1 MKPLAVLAI
10 LVAAFV
16 MMTPSTKHVFAAK
29 TCGDFESQ
37 AAAQAY
43 LSDSPGDPDGLDP
56 DHNGIACENIP
67 CPCDTVPVDWFTASN
82 PTTTPSSQPTASSTP
97 TGSTGATGSTG
108 SSSAGAASG
117 PSGPKV
123 VVVSQGVYNAVVAAI
138 NEGRDPV
145 LVYNQLARIPDTPT
159 ITVPTFNAGNTITP
173 PNTGDAGLAAGR

>member
-16 MMTPSTKHVFAAK
+16 MMTPATKHVFAAK

-56 DHNGIACENIP
+56 DHNGIACENLP
-67 CPCDTVPVDWFTASN
+67 CPCDTVPVDWFTATN
-82 PTTTPSSQPTASSTP
+82 PTTTPSGTPTASGTP
-97 TGSTGATGSTG
+97 TGSTGSTGSTG
-108 SSSAGAASG
+108 ATTGS
-117 PSGPKV
+117 SGPKV
-123 VVVSQGVYNAVVAAI
+123 VVVSQQVYNAVAAAI

-145 LVYNQLARIPDTPT
+145 LVYNQLARIPNTPT
-159 ITVPTFNAGNTITP
+159 ITVPTLNGNSITP